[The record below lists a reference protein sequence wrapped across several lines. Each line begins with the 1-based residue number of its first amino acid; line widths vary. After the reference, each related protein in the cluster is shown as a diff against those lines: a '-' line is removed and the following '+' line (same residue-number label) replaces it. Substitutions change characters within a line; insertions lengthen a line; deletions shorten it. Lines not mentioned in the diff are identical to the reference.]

1 MDYLSHQLDQNLV
14 QQLQL
19 RLAQKLYECCMRRAF
34 SEVKLAF
41 YSKKYFCN
49 SNFLPVYSPKD
60 YGELMTPLWP
70 ATRASSNAFSEKPTA
85 SAYYSAVYKLY
96 DDVQRWRQID
106 QQFWRKLQLYSRH
119 WLR

>member
-1 MDYLSHQLDQNLV
+1 MKAV
-14 QQLQL
+14 
-19 RLAQKLYECCMRRAF
+19 CGGVF
-34 SEVKLAF
+34 GEVKLAF
-41 YSKKYFCN
+41 YSKKCFCN

-70 ATRASSNAFSEKPTA
+70 ATRASFNAFSEEPKA

-96 DDVQRWRQID
+96 DEVQSWRQID
-106 QQFWRKLQLYSRH
+106 QQFWWKLQLYSRH